1 MKENSLTLSVNV
13 PETLTTRELADI
25 LGVETRTVQ
34 LSVQRLGLA
43 NELSQVKIRGQNA
56 YVFNQEQATMIKQEI
71 QKHSQLA
78 SRKIDNVTTEYEE
91 NQMIFNAMSILQRR
105 SVELQKQLEEKQS
118 QIDELTPDAESW
130 RKFADSDGTFT
141 ASNVA
146 KMLNISRDNEL
157 IPFLL
162 LKKYIMRE
170 RHENPNRAGNLIG
183 TALGIEKG
191 YVKNYLY
198 TNDKISRV
206 QFKITPEGMQKIEK
220 AFCHNEL
227 TPEQQKRVNVICMEA
242 EKTMRPTGL
251 GLAE

>member
-170 RHENPNRAGNLIG
+170 RHENPNRTGNLIG

-227 TPEQQKRVNVICMEA
+227 TPEQQKRVNAICLET
-242 EKTMRPTGL
+242 EKTMKPTGL